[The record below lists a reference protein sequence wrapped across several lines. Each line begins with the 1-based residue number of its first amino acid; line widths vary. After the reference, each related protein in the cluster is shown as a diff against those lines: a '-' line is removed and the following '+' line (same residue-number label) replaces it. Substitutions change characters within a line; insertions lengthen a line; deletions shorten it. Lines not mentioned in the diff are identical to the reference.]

1 MHAMLRVPL
10 VVVLGL
16 GVSMVAIVRAASD
29 PVGQPPSVVAAAL
42 PDTPPSSQ
50 RQVLPDPLVT
60 VKVHA
65 LVPEKIKLSDPAQGT
80 VRATVLALDEE
91 LNQVTLQTHEGQ
103 RLVLYLTP
111 ESFVGMR
118 VGAPCLLQ
126 VAQGTAPQEPA
137 RPPERAVAFW

>member
-16 GVSMVAIVRAASD
+16 CVSMVPIVHAASD
-29 PVGQPPSVVAAAL
+29 HVGQSPSAAPL
-42 PDTPPSSQ
+42 PLHNTPPTSQ
-50 RQVLPDPLVT
+50 RQGLPDPLVT

-65 LVPEKIKLSDPAQGT
+65 LVPEKVKLSDPAQGT
-80 VRATVLALDEE
+80 IRATVLTLDKE
-91 LNQVTLQTHEGQ
+91 LNQVTVQTHEGQ

-118 VGAPCLLQ
+118 VGVPCLLQ
-126 VAQGTAPQEPA
+126 VAQGTPREPA
-137 RPPERAVAFW
+137 RPPERDGAFW